1 MENKI
6 EFSEFYKL
14 LNAIKE
20 GDETKKENLCSVL
33 SDFQEGRKSENF
45 LNELGQK
52 FISIGIDELFKYT
65 NSTDLKFIG
74 QLSKEEWE
82 ELADKN
88 KGELP
93 TYLANKMIAYVKEN
107 QFLEALCLKWSS
119 SQREIEKHVMPMAAY
134 ITEGF
139 IDVLE

>member
-20 GDETKKENLCSVL
+20 GDQNKQENLHSVL
-33 SDFQEGRKSENF
+33 SDFKEGKNSENF
-45 LNELGQK
+45 LNELGQR
-52 FISIGIDELFKYT
+52 FISIGIDELFMYT

-74 QLSKEEWE
+74 QLSKEDWE

-93 TYLANKMIAYVKEN
+93 TYLANKMIAYFKEN
-107 QFLEALCLKWSS
+107 KFLDALCLKWSV